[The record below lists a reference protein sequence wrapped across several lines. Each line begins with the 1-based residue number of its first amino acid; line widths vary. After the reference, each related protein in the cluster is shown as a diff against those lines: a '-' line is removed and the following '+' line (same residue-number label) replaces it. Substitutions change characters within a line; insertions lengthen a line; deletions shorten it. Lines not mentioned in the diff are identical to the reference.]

1 MRFTALPY
9 PHGANKEIKM
19 KPAKC
24 PSRAGISHSLKTSK
38 IKCCRMVGDEPSL
51 TMLSL
56 ESELV
61 LTEQQFCLHFSYS
74 MMDFAE
80 FIYFL

>member
-1 MRFTALPY
+1 
-9 PHGANKEIKM
+9 
-19 KPAKC
+19 
-24 PSRAGISHSLKTSK
+24 
-38 IKCCRMVGDEPSL
+38 MVGDEPSL